1 MLLSWVIVTVPW
13 LTNAAWHISRP
24 LAVLHASTNSVPKPK
39 HMALDTLVHGFTAI
53 SVILKN
59 NCSIYGVL
67 EDATPN
73 LFQQQKERKNQL
85 RNPFTFDTVY
95 IKCFIKCS
103 SYLLDTYHNT
113 LVVCCSIF
121 DSVDIDVYSTLSVHS
136 RYYRCRWLPR
146 ILSFY
151 WSLLWLHWRE
161 VSALDTSQLREKVM
175 MELDTLVNILT
186 CINYI
191 CVRMEKG
198 QI

>member
-1 MLLSWVIVTVPW
+1 MQHGTSPDHWLFSMQVRILSPNRSTWPWSHSYMASLPFLSSWKITVPFMGFW
-13 LTNAAWHISRP
+13 RTPHLISFD
-24 LAVLHASTNSVPKPK
+24 N
-39 HMALDTLVHGFTAI
+39 
-53 SVILKN
+53 
-59 NCSIYGVL
+59 
-67 EDATPN
+67 
-73 LFQQQKERKNQL
+73 KERKKNL
-85 RNPFTFDTVY
+85 LWNGYIFDTVY
-95 IKCFIKCS
+95 IKCVIKCS
-103 SYLLDTYHNT
+103 SYLLDTYHNM

-146 ILSFY
+146 ILSFH

-161 VSALDTSQLREKVM
+161 VSASGTSQLREKVM